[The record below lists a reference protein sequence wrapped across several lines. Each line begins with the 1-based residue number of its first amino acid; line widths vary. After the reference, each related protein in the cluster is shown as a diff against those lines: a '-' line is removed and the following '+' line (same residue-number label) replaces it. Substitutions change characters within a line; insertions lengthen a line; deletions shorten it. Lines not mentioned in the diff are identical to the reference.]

1 MDRPRGSSAVAV
13 QPPTSRIH
21 IEDAPGRLTIEIGSR
36 SRWYRKLLAAFAV
49 LWCGLFFLAFAVGAG
64 ATIFES
70 YLAANRPAQPDVIT
84 TLICLPAMLLFML
97 AASFLLLRVAWWNFT
112 SVFMR
117 REVITI
123 NPFEWL
129 IERDFGLWQGRHH
142 LQSTNLSNLQ
152 LVLRD
157 NGATIRNAIRVY
169 TDEPGSI
176 SVRHKRSRVALA
188 FPATEAEARQ
198 IISAILRRVPG
209 LARLD
214 APSTQKRGQAAAP
227 SPWRIDQNVDE
238 LVVTLP
244 VEQRWRSQ
252 LILIWYLLFGVAWVA
267 GFGVRAR
274 TITRSRRRTAFIY
287 RTAGYRGSNGLV
299 RVLLGA
305 ARSSLVL
312 PWPGGYCFFG
322 QWHSGRDGQFMA
334 QPATRVSWRA
344 YSWAARCAPDL
355 SLRGTASLVAP
366 TWALGRTGL
375 RLWRWQL
382 SLRQQPGLGRSGRV
396 ASAHFEAVSPIW
408 LGRLAPQLFAR

>member
-1 MDRPRGSSAVAV
+1 
-13 QPPTSRIH
+13 
-21 IEDAPGRLTIEIGSR
+21 
-36 SRWYRKLLAAFAV
+36 
-49 LWCGLFFLAFAVGAG
+49 
-64 ATIFES
+64 
-70 YLAANRPAQPDVIT
+70 
-84 TLICLPAMLLFML
+84 MLLFML

-267 GFGVRAR
+267 GFGVVLVQSLEVVGAPLSFIGLLVIGAAMGLFASFWALRDLHWYFHGQEVIAFSANGIR
-274 TITRSRRRTAFIY
+274 VEMVNSWLSRPRVFRGEHIRGLRVAPLIY
-287 RTAGYRGSNGLV
+287 RSEE
-299 RVLLGA
+299 
-305 ARSSLVL
+305 
-312 PWPGGYCFFG
+312 
-322 QWHSGRDGQFMA
+322 
-334 QPATRVSWRA
+334 
-344 YSWAARCAPDL
+344 
-355 SLRGTASLVAP
+355 
-366 TWALGRTGL
+366 
-375 RLWRWQL
+375 RLAWL
-382 SLRQQPGLGRSGRV
+382 HQPGRWGALAFDYGAGSYRFGNNLG
-396 ASAHFEAVSPIW
+396 SAEAAELLQLI
-408 LGRLAPQLFAR
+408 LKQFPQYGWDG